1 MTIPQFQAAEFE
13 RLLKRVA
20 GGKDSFYHCSA
31 ATVAIIKDILYT
43 DYPEREDDIEF
54 LMDMVNY
61 QLRKLGYQGSKPL
74 VPVSRHFNLFCAEP
88 LYINDVKK
96 GGTDH

>member
-54 LMDMVNY
+54 LMDANY
-61 QLRKLGYQGSKPL
+61 DQMGHPFRRS
-74 VPVSRHFNLFCAEP
+74 
-88 LYINDVKK
+88 
-96 GGTDH
+96 GTAIPF